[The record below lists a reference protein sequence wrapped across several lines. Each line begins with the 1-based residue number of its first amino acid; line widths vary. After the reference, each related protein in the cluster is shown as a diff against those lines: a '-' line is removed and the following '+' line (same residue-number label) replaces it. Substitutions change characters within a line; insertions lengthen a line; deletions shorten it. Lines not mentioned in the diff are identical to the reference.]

1 MEHVKD
7 YLITI
12 SNENIPV
19 IIIASRTETPNSPV
33 ILYDGGNHATFYRQ
47 PTEVILLD
55 YLAPETKQI
64 LLEAPFAVVME
75 TSPDGKDICADYKA
89 RIKVVPHN
97 PLTDGL
103 R

>member
-1 MEHVKD
+1 MEHAKD

-12 SNENIPV
+12 SKENIPV
-19 IIIASRTETPNSPV
+19 IIITARTETPNSPV

-47 PTEVILLD
+47 PTEVVLLD

-89 RIKVVPHN
+89 HIKVVPHN

-103 R
+103 K

>member
-1 MEHVKD
+1 MEHEKD

-12 SNENIPV
+12 SKENIPV
-19 IIIASRTETPNSPV
+19 IIIAARTGIPDSSL

-47 PTEVILLD
+47 ASEVILLD

-64 LLEAPFAVVME
+64 LLKAPFAVVME
-75 TSPDGKDICADYKA
+75 ASPNGKDICTDYKTPVK
-89 RIKVVPHN
+89 IVPHN

-103 R
+103 K